1 MKHIAAII
9 LAAGSARRFGSNKL
23 LEPLTLGESTMP
35 MLAHSIKPWLQV
47 FDRINIVVNV
57 NSDALQKA
65 VCQALPE
72 AVNQLRWLVCEN
84 ANAGMSA
91 SLSYGVREN
100 VEADGWLIGLG
111 DMPSVPAVVIREVKE
126 TLINDAMLAA
136 PYYQEKRGHPV
147 GLSAS
152 YRDELQQLQHDSGA
166 KEILARDH
174 VLISRVTSDEAGIC
188 VDIDTSEDLDS
199 YQKQLHSDLKIT
211 H

>member
-9 LAAGSARRFGSNKL
+9 LAAGSAKRFGSNKL
-23 LEPLTLGESTMP
+23 LEPMTLDESTMP

-84 ANAGMSA
+84 ANAGIGV
-91 SLSYGVREN
+91 SLGYGVRES

-111 DMPSVPAVVIREVKE
+111 DMPSVPAAAIREVKE
-126 TLINDAMLAA
+126 ALINGAMLAA
-136 PYYQEKRGHPV
+136 PYYQKKRGHPV

-152 YRDELQQLQHDSGA
+152 YGNELQQLEHDSGA

-174 VLISRVTSDEAGIC
+174 ELISHVNSDQAGIC
-188 VDIDTSEDLDS
+188 IDIDTSEDLYS
-199 YQKQLHSDLKIT
+199 YQKHLHSNSKIT